1 MGYGRKDNNFKTLD
15 RYQRQLKRQ
24 KLAEKGCESKSQC
37 ISSVTCS
44 LLPSDNVA
52 TSSLP
57 STSQFLHSSSD
68 NTSSTLTADSQVEEI
83 PDPGYENEIKSCNC
97 EEEIK
102 RLNAANDYLKTE
114 VTTLKETATYFNQEC
129 LRLSKENMALRNQ
142 LDKKAFTVSN
152 LDEKKLK
159 FFTGKVIN
167 LEFES

>member
-1 MGYGRKDNNFKTLD
+1 MGYGCQDNLKTME

-24 KLAEKGCESKSQC
+24 KLTEKGCESKSQN
-37 ISSVTCS
+37 ISSV
-44 LLPSDNVA
+44 LPSENVA

-68 NTSSTLTADSQVEEI
+68 NTSLTSTADSQVEEI
-83 PDPGYENEIKSCNC
+83 PYPGYENETKSCNC

-102 RLNAANDYLKTE
+102 RLNAANDYLKAE
-114 VTTLKETATYFNQEC
+114 ITTLKETATYFNQEC
-129 LRLSKENMALRNQ
+129 LRLSKENMALRKQ

-167 LEFES
+167 LEFEC